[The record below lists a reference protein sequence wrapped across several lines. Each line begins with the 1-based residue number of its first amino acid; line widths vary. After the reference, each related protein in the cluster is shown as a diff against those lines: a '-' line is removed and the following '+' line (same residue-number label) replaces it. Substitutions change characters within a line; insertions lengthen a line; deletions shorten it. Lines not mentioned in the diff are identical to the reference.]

1 LYSSGGL
8 GIAGEDLGEVKGLY
22 AGVLAVERALE
33 VHQAG
38 VVAGGADFGA
48 GAEDGGGFF
57 GEHGGRDVGIFD
69 GEGSAEAATLFEVGE
84 FDEVDAADV
93 LEEAHGAVAKVKV
106 AEAVAAGVVGDAMG
120 VEGSDVFEA
129 EAVGE
134 ELGKLVDLG
143 EEVGDGGLKRGIVE
157 MRCHLGV
164 VVAHHADAGGRGDDD
179 GFGVLELVDEPAK
192 EGVGLGLVARVV
204 VHLAAAGLAEGK
216 FDRVAEAFEDADDG
230 LAGAGKKRVVI
241 AGDEERDA
249 QGKSLRAGF
258 KNSIEILFPY
268 RGFRQL
274 RWYALAGF
282 SGYRD
287 WNEGNWER
295 ILSLA

>member
-69 GEGSAEAATLFEVGE
+69 GEEAQ
-84 FDEVDAADV
+84 
-93 LEEAHGAVAKVKV
+93 GAVAKVKV